1 MSDMVR
7 VYGLLWAIGLILWI
21 FCLIDSITSRE
32 DRVRNLPKV
41 AWVIIVLL
49 FPFVGSIAWIVAGRP
64 QPAASPEPSA
74 VQTQFPEYD
83 RPGRATASDPERDAE
98 FLRQVRERAEEQR
111 RVYREQ
117 QAQKRAEEE
126 AGHQERDGGTG
137 E

>member
-1 MSDMVR
+1 MSGMIR
-7 VYGLLWAIGLILWI
+7 VYGLLWLIGLVLWV
-21 FCLIDSITSRE
+21 FCLIDSISSRE
-32 DRVRNLPKV
+32 DQVRNLPKV

-64 QPAASPEPSA
+64 RTEAGSQPSA
-74 VQTQFPEYD
+74 VQSEFPEYD
-83 RPGRATASDPERDAE
+83 RPGRAVAGDPERDAE
-98 FLRQVRERAEEQR
+98 FLRQVRKRAEEQR

-117 QAQKRAEEE
+117 QERKRAEEQ